1 MVVCRVFLRGETE
14 VALSEEEYFVVL
26 GQQGP
31 DSDVEFA
38 LFYQH
43 GAFDVFLD
51 NETKHSEASWLG
63 FVLIL
68 LLSYLVL

>member
-1 MVVCRVFLRGETE
+1 MVVCRIFLRGETE
-14 VALSEEEYFVVL
+14 VALSEEENFVVL

-43 GAFDVFLD
+43 GAFDVLLD
-51 NETKHSEASWLG
+51 DEAKHPEASWLG
-63 FVLIL
+63 FVLVL